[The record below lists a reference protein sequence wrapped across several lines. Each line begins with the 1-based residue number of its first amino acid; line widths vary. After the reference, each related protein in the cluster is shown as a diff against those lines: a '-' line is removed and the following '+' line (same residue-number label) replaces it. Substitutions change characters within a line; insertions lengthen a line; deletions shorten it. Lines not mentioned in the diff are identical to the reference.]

1 MLYIRL
7 MDEGMNKP
15 ILPADGRVAGFLR
28 KLELWSL
35 DPVLVALAWW
45 LVLPKR
51 VGYPV
56 AGAGI
61 LLLAVWLTYVAD
73 RLFDIRPGRE
83 IPATHRHRYY
93 RRHFRVFL
101 SLWIGVFV
109 LGVTWAHASLPGDLI
124 RDGWSLVVIIVLYLI
139 LVQGVSPGISRT
151 LLKRIVVAVIF
162 TAGLAL
168 MSGALA
174 TPSGRY
180 GLLALSLGALG
191 NLIVISLAEADS
203 PETRS
208 QLGRIWQVVVLLLLV
223 AGIGLFPFSAAAGT
237 SVLIGLFG
245 FTWMIG
251 TGQREFGLPARLLA
265 DGALVDMAVTFA
277 LVRWLMG

>member
-1 MLYIRL
+1 
-7 MDEGMNKP
+7 MDEGVNEP
-15 ILPADGRVAGFLR
+15 ILPADGCVAGILR

-51 VGYPV
+51 VGHPV
-56 AGAGI
+56 AAAGI

-73 RLFDIRPGRE
+73 RLFDARPGRE
-83 IPATHRHRYY
+83 IPPTERHRYF
-93 RRHFRVFL
+93 RRHFRAFL
-101 SLWIGVFV
+101 SLWIGGF
-109 LGVTWAHASLPGDLI
+109 LFGASWAHASLPGELL
-124 RDGWSLVVIIVLYLI
+124 RDGWCLVAVIVLYLM
-139 LVQGVSPGISRT
+139 LVQGVSPGIYRT
-151 LLKRIVVAVIF
+151 LLKRISVAVIF

-180 GLLALSLGALG
+180 GLLALGLGALG

-223 AGIGLFPFSAAAGT
+223 AGIGLFPFSPAAGA
-237 SVLIGLFG
+237 SVLVGLFG
-245 FTWMIG
+245 FTWMVG

-265 DGALVDMAVTFA
+265 DGALVDMAITFA
-277 LVRWLMG
+277 LVRWLVG